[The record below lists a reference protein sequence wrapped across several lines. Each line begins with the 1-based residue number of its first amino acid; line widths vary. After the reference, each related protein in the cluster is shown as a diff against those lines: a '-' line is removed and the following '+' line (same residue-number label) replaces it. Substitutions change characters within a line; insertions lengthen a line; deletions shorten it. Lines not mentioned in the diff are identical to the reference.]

1 MLVSLSRAGF
11 APEALGRVSERGVPL
26 AALAVSTVGIGLAAI
41 VYAWRPETAF
51 TFMISIAIFGA
62 LFTWLMIF
70 VTHIHFRRRHLEGAA
85 AFRMWA
91 APWTSA
97 AGALLVVAILVPT
110 LLTDEFRMTLVYG
123 LPLLALLSGLYSLPY
138 GLVRNSVV
146 E

>member
-1 MLVSLSRAGF
+1 MNSQIYGATRMLFSLSRAGF

-26 AALAVSTVGIGLAAI
+26 AALALSTVGIGLAAI

-85 AFRMWA
+85 AFRMWG

-97 AGALLVVAILVPT
+97 AGALLVVAILVRSEEHT
-110 LLTDEFRMTLVYG
+110 SELQ
-123 LPLLALLSGLYSLPY
+123 SLM
-138 GLVRNSVV
+138 RIS
-146 E
+146 